1 MKDIFLLYF
10 HILSMFDLIGLVIP
24 NFYLSSMFAVNV
36 PGVIW
41 TYSFLTLYFLIGLHF
56 MPGICPDL

>member
-1 MKDIFLLYF
+1 
-10 HILSMFDLIGLVIP
+10 MFGLIGLVIP

-36 PGVIW
+36 PGLIW